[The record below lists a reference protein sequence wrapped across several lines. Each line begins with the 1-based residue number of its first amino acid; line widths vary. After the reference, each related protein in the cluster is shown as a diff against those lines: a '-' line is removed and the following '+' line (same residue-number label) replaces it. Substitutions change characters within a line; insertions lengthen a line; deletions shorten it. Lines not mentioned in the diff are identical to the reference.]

1 MRGDDPTVRR
11 AINTIRDDKS
21 RELESILV
29 DNLEM
34 MHMPIQRSDGDGYF
48 FLPHFAVTK
57 NAVKCLKLILQ
68 MLSERGLTPMN
79 DPNDKGASLVNTA
92 ITHNALNCLVV
103 IIKDDPDCLYSL
115 DCYGDYPIAYAIE
128 SGNVEAFRIIINET
142 GCCLFQ
148 NPTTGDTIAH
158 ALVEKRQF
166 GMFCMFLD
174 SCDSSLVVNV
184 VNHNG
189 DTLAHALFK
198 GDNKLGMQILNFL
211 NKLVHHGADLN
222 EKNNDG
228 DRPYDLAM
236 KHGFPR
242 PVLKFFE
249 KILKNVVTN
258 H

>member
-1 MRGDDPTVRR
+1 MRKDDPTIQR
-11 AINTIRDDKS
+11 AIYFIGADNS
-21 RELESILV
+21 SELGKIL
-29 DNLEM
+29 DENPEM
-34 MHMPIQRSDGDGYF
+34 MHMPIQRFDGDGYF
-48 FLPHFAVTK
+48 LLPHFAVTK

-79 DPNDKGASLVNTA
+79 DPNDKGASLVITA
-92 ITHNALNCLVV
+92 ITHNELNCFVE
-103 IIKDDPDCLYSL
+103 IIEEDSDCLYSL
-115 DCYGDYPIAYAIE
+115 DPYGDPPIAYAIE
-128 SGNVEAFRIIINET
+128 SGNVEAFRIIINKT

-148 NPTTGDTIAH
+148 NPTTGDTVAH

-174 SCDSSLVVNV
+174 SCDSSLVVN
-184 VNHNG
+184 HNG

-198 GDNKLGMQILNFL
+198 GDNTSSDVEILNFL

-228 DRPYDLAM
+228 DRPYDLAV
-236 KHGFPR
+236 KRGFPHE
-242 PVLKFFE
+242 VLEFFRVE
-249 KILKNVVTN
+249 VENTVTN